1 MLKIILA
8 LSLINIILSNEKIQ
22 NKTLKN
28 KTNFFT
34 HSFCQRS
41 ENSFYCKHPLIL
53 ILGIF
58 LALIAVIIG
67 SYIYM
72 KYFFDERTSFMRVWE
87 NYINQRLAL
96 KRLKKLKEKEFLVKK
111 KKYYLLNK
119 EIKAV
124 NFSKDFAN
132 NEEECPI
139 CLGSYLNNKKVCFTP
154 CKHLFHHSCLKE
166 YIYGSKEMKC
176 PICKFDLWECLKD
189 KKINF
194 KKIKVNDVLNDCHEN
209 IENNEFLSSS
219 NNNIDLSNNNE
230 RENLN
235 NEN

>member
-1 MLKIILA
+1 MLKIIL
-8 LSLINIILSNEKIQ
+8 LFSLIHIIISNGKIQ

-72 KYFFDERTSFMRVWE
+72 KYFFDERTSFMRIWE
-87 NYINQRLAL
+87 NYINQRLAFE
-96 KRLKKLKEKEFLVKK
+96 RLQKLKEKEFLVKK
-111 KKYYLLNK
+111 KKYYLLNN
-119 EIKAV
+119 EIKGFKYKKE
-124 NFSKDFAN
+124 NCN

-139 CLGSYLNNKKVCFTP
+139 CLENYSDEKKVCFTP
-154 CKHLFHHSCLKE
+154 CKHLFHHICLKE
-166 YIYGSKEMKC
+166 YIYGCDEMKC
-176 PICKFDLWECLKD
+176 PICKFDMWNCLKD
-189 KKINF
+189 KKINYS
-194 KKIKVNDVLNDCHEN
+194 KIKIKEEIFQIKKNSKKNK
-209 IENNEFLSSS
+209 NNLINS
-219 NNNIDLSNNNE
+219 NNVTLNNE
-230 RENLN
+230 RDSLN
-235 NEN
+235 IS